1 MKNKLKNIC
10 FTKSFFLG
18 LFCLC
23 FLSLATPS
31 KASFDKL
38 KDVYQFNGTGVSSIL
53 TKTISGDGVLDTN
66 SPFITGNGSVYT
78 YAHDYYYVIASG
90 YNIPVV
96 NSSFAIS
103 FWWKT
108 DTTYGYYLGQEVYY
122 IHSATGGETALFG
135 FNPNSNY
142 EIFSCCW
149 APGSFSS
156 VTYEFTPSISANTWH
171 FWTFDI
177 NNTGIIVY
185 LDGVKYATGVFS
197 NTQDFS
203 NYHFGEFK
211 RNNSN
216 GLAKISISDLGI
228 YNEAL
233 TDSEVAA
240 IYNSD
245 ISVYN
250 YTPAPIG
257 VSITSN
263 TYNPV
268 TGNVF
273 LTGTC
278 IKQGSGQQQMDLYAY
293 EAGTSTPDYLN
304 RLYPERS
311 VLVDCQNDGTWTS
324 VYNGAG
330 LTGTDRLVIDDTFY
344 GTTLAS
350 VDITW
355 QTVKGYI
362 RTNYPDNTITID
374 TTSSDGATTT
384 LNFIYN
390 ICDDPEYS
398 ATTSKIWIINQTGT
412 RFTNT
417 SFGAQDY
424 YSATTCSGT
433 GTYTFH
439 LEQGETG
446 TVRAYFAYANGYG
459 VQYLTSGLF
468 YLVASNN
475 IQPCYPPTYDI
486 GNICAG
492 IASSTLGDIQCGLKY
507 GLVSSGQFLFYP
519 SCSSLNTLSTTYGQF
534 KRSFPFNTFYDLTDS
549 IDTAINTSLTTTTPQ
564 NFSIPFVKPT
574 STGAQIYMLP
584 VMSSTTISNSI
595 GSTNYGVFQ
604 MTIGYIWWI
613 LIALIAFFV
622 VVKL

>member
-1 MKNKLKNIC
+1 MKYKLNNLC
-10 FTKSFFLG
+10 LTKSFLLG
-18 LFCLC
+18 LFYLCL
-23 FLSLATPS
+23 LLLPTHQT
-31 KASFDKL
+31 KASFGKL
-38 KDVYQFNGTGVSSIL
+38 QDVYQFNGSGVSSIL
-53 TKTISGDGVLDTN
+53 TKTISGDGILTTD
-66 SPFITGNGSVYT
+66 SPFITGNGGIYKMN
-78 YAHDYYYVIASG
+78 HDYYYIIADG
-90 YNIPVV
+90 YNIPAVS
-96 NSSFAIS
+96 SSFAFSLWYKQGSGGYGSTYNYIY
-103 FWWKT
+103 
-108 DTTYGYYLGQEVYY
+108 DTSSNLLG
-122 IHSATGGETALFG
+122 LFYFDLSTWN
-135 FNPNSNY
+135 FNV
-142 EIFSCCW
+142 CC
-149 APGSFSS
+149 GSTINSFSS
-156 VTYEFTPSISANTWH
+156 THYYFTATPNDSWH
-171 FWTFDI
+171 FWTYNI
-177 NNTGIIVY
+177 TNTDLTVY
-185 LDGVKYATGVFS
+185 LDGVKYFS
-197 NTQDFS
+197 GTFNASIDLS
-203 NYHFGEFK
+203 SYHFKEWK
-211 RNNSN
+211 TNNSDGRN
-216 GLAKISISDLGI
+216 LEEFSDI
-228 YNEAL
+228 AFYNEAL
-233 TDSEVAA
+233 TDSEVSA
-240 IYNSD
+240 IYNSG

-250 YTPAPIG
+250 YTPAPTG

-278 IKQGSGQQQMDLYAY
+278 IKQGSGYEQMELYAY
-293 EAGTSTPDYLN
+293 PSGTSTPEYLN
-304 RLYPERS
+304 RLYPERTM
-311 VLVDCQNDGTWTS
+311 LVTCQNDGTWTS

-344 GTTLAS
+344 GTTLAT

-355 QTVKGYI
+355 QTVTGYI

-374 TTSSDGATTT
+374 TTSSGGATTT

-412 RFTNT
+412 GFTNT

-424 YSATTCSGT
+424 YPATTCSGT

-439 LEQGETG
+439 LDQGETG
-446 TVRAYFAYANGYG
+446 TVRAYYAYANSYG

-475 IQPCYPPTYDI
+475 IQPCYPPTYNI
-486 GNICAG
+486 SNICAG
-492 IASSTLGDIQCGLKY
+492 IATSTLGDIQCGLKY
-507 GLVSSGQFLFYP
+507 GLVSSAQFLFYP
-519 SCSSLNTLSTTYGQF
+519 SCESLNGLSTTYGQF

-549 IDTAINTSLTTTTPQ
+549 IDKSINTALTTTTPQ

-595 GSTNYGVFQ
+595 GSNNYGIFQ
-604 MTIGYIWWI
+604 MTLGYIWWI
-613 LIALIAFFV
+613 LVALIAFFI